1 MAQRLSRVRSW
12 GSRVFAVEC
21 DVTTGP
27 VYFSVAAT
35 PQGSGGDVRPLGQLF
50 GHGKV
55 FSLHVHGDDRVRAAK
70 FHGDVKSRLS
80 ALPRGHVMEMSSFL
94 PNQKRSLVKGF
105 LMRVPADSSAADDAL
120 LELLREDAVHAC
132 SYATSG
138 DRWWQQLLA
147 RSEEGLV
154 VAERFCVAPA
164 PAPEHH
170 PSTLNIVNS
179 DVFYSFRDAQQV
191 LIECSN
197 IIPES
202 KAVLELVNKPSDPT
216 VKGKFPVIVIEGL
229 DATGKTTLTDSLKG
243 AMGAVLLKSPP
254 QVLAPFRQL
263 FDAEPPLIR
272 RAFYA
277 LGNYITARQIARESE
292 KAPVIVDRFWHSTAA
307 YAIATAVSGKV
318 GNLPGLGSE
327 VYQWPGDLLKPSLV
341 LLLSVSPEERL
352 RRLSGRGL
360 EKTVE
365 EAELEANHLF
375 RQKVEEAYMR
385 IQNPACEVVDASPS
399 PDQVLQQ
406 VLLLIKSKCHL

>member
-229 DATGKTTLTDSLKG
+229 DATALHYPPGEPRENDTDRQFERSDG
-243 AMGAVLLKSPP
+243 CCAA
-254 QVLAPFRQL
+254 QVPSAGPGSVQTALR
-263 FDAEPPLIR
+263 R
-272 RAFYA
+272 RAPPHPQGFLCSGELHHRQA
-277 LGNYITARQIARESE
+277 DSQRVRKGSCHRRQILAQHSSICHCYSCKWEGGEPAR
-292 KAPVIVDRFWHSTAA
+292 PRV
-307 YAIATAVSGKV
+307 
-318 GNLPGLGSE
+318 
-327 VYQWPGDLLKPSLV
+327 
-341 LLLSVSPEERL
+341 
-352 RRLSGRGL
+352 RGL
-360 EKTVE
+360 PV
-365 EAELEANHLF
+365 A
-375 RQKVEEAYMR
+375 R
-385 IQNPACEVVDASPS
+385 
-399 PDQVLQQ
+399 
-406 VLLLIKSKCHL
+406 